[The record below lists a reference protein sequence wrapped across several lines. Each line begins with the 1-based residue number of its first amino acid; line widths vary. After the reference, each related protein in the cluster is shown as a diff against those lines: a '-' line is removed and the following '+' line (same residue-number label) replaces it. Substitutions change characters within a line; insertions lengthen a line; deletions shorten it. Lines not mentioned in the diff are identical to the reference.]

1 VLTDEML
8 PGLAGSEL
16 AARVLAVRPGLPV
29 ILVSGNVGAALEQ
42 RARDA
47 GVVALLRKPLG
58 LQELAESL
66 ARVLDGR

>member
-1 VLTDEML
+1 M
-8 PGLAGSEL
+8 
-16 AARVLAVRPGLPV
+16 

-58 LQELAESL
+58 LRDLAECL
-66 ARVLDGR
+66 AQTLGSRAAG